1 MHEEALR
8 LELDVGDV
16 QRDELGAAARARPP
30 ECQESADSQPD
41 EVLVERRDEC
51 RELRSSLTEKL
62 FLEVFAQVPQP

>member
-1 MHEEALR
+1 VHEEALR

-30 ECQESADSQPD
+30 ECQESAVSQPD

-51 RELRSSLTEKL
+51 RELVVAHREALPGSLRPSAET
-62 FLEVFAQVPQP
+62 